1 MEMNKRIK
9 YLFIIIPLIVVGAS
23 ISNKKFS
30 DPNKDRLLI
39 EIVKYVVEKGH
50 YNKIEINDDISE
62 KIYHSFI
69 DQLDSQ
75 KRFFL
80 KSDIKIFQNYKFKLD
95 DQIKNYDLTFFNL
108 VFETSKLRF
117 KEIKEYYEEIISNP
131 FDFKSKEI
139 LDLDFDKKEY
149 SKNKNEVKQ
158 RWRKQLK
165 FSTLDIALLKLG
177 DSLENINDRVYN
189 ESLAIVKKNTED
201 FFEFYNDME
210 RDDWFASYINSFLN
224 QLDPHTFYFK
234 PDDKERFDI
243 NISGKFNGIGA
254 RLTKTEGAIKIV
266 EIIIGGPIWKDKLL
280 DIGDIILKVS
290 QENSEPIDIVGMP
303 LDNAIKLIMG
313 PAKSYVTLTVKKI
326 DGSIKDVRI
335 MRDLVELEEVYAKS
349 TLINKENI
357 NYGYISLPKF
367 YVDFTDYKNRNS
379 ADDVK
384 NHIIKLKNNGMQ
396 GLILDLRN
404 NGGGSL
410 QTVVDMTGL
419 FIEKGPVVQVKSIGN
434 RKQVLYDRNPEIIW
448 DGPLVVLINEMS
460 ASASEILAAALQDY
474 RRAVIIG
481 SEKSFGKGTVQ
492 NIIDLNKFISNS
504 DFDMGAIKITTDKFY
519 RINGESVQLEGVK
532 SDVIIPDSYMH
543 IFNGERDEKN
553 PLKWDKIDA
562 AFYTKWT
569 GFKNFN
575 FITTNAQNRINSN
588 NYHQLISERADW
600 IKEQRDNKVIPLNF
614 LSYKDYIE
622 NNSEKNKLFESI
634 SDYSNNLNFKLLSSE
649 KDFIMSNKDLLSNRN
664 RWHKNLKRDIFIS
677 EGINVLE
684 QIFSYKTNSEMILVN
699 TE

>member
-1 MEMNKRIK
+1 MNIK
-9 YLFIIIPLIVVGAS
+9 HRYLFLIIPLIFIGFTFS
-23 ISNKKFS
+23 DKKFS

-50 YNKIEINDDISE
+50 YNKIEINDDVSE
-62 KIYHSFI
+62 KIFSSLINQF
-69 DQLDSQ
+69 DSQ

-80 KSDIKIFQNYKFKLD
+80 KSDIKNFEKYKYKLD

-108 VFETSKLRF
+108 VYETSKLRF
-117 KEIKEYYEEIISNP
+117 EEIKKYYNEIIANP
-131 FDFKSKEI
+131 FDFNSKEI
-139 LDLDFDKKEY
+139 LDLDFENKDY

-177 DSLENINDRVYN
+177 DSLDFIDDRVYN

-201 FFEFYNDME
+201 FFEFYEDMD
-210 RDDWFASYINSFLN
+210 RDDWFSSYINSFLN
-224 QLDPHTFYFK
+224 QLDPHTFYFQ
-234 PDDKERFDI
+234 PDDKERFDV

-254 RLTKTEGAIKIV
+254 RLTKTEGTIKIV

-280 DIGDIILKVS
+280 DVGDIILKVS
-290 QENSEPIDIVGMP
+290 QEGEEPVDVVGVK
-303 LDNAIKLIMG
+303 LDDAIKLIKG

-326 DGSIKDVRI
+326 DGSIREVKI

-349 TLINKENI
+349 TLISKENV

-367 YVDFTDYKNRNS
+367 YVDFSDYKNRNS
-379 ADDVK
+379 AEDVK

-434 RKQVLYDRNPEIIW
+434 RKKVLYDRNPEIVW

-474 RRAVIIG
+474 KRAVIIG

-504 DFDMGAIKITTDKFY
+504 NFDMGALKITTDKFY

-532 SDVIIPDSYMH
+532 SDVVIPDSYMY

-553 PLKWDKIDA
+553 PLQWDKIDA
-562 AFYTKWT
+562 TYYTKWN
-569 GFKNFN
+569 GFKNMN
-575 FITTNAQNRINSN
+575 FITSNAQNRINSN
-588 NYHQLISERADW
+588 NYHKLISKRAEW
-600 IKEQRDNKVIPLNF
+600 IKEQRDNKIIPLNF
-614 LSYKDYIE
+614 SSYKDYTE
-622 NNSEKNKLFESI
+622 SNSKKNKLFESI
-634 SDYSNNLNFKLLSSE
+634 SDYSNNLNFKLLKTE
-649 KDFIMSNKDLLSNRN
+649 KEFIMSNKELLSNRN

-677 EGINVLE
+677 EGINILE
-684 QIFSYKTNSEMILVN
+684 HIFSNKTKSEMILAN
-699 TE
+699 KE

>member
-1 MEMNKRIK
+1 MNIK
-9 YLFIIIPLIVVGAS
+9 HRYLFLIIPLIFIGFTFS
-23 ISNKKFS
+23 DKKFS

-50 YNKIEINDDISE
+50 YNKIEINDDVSE
-62 KIYHSFI
+62 KIFSSFI
-69 DQLDSQ
+69 NQFDSQ

-80 KSDIKIFQNYKFKLD
+80 KSDIKNFEKYKFKLD

-108 VFETSKLRF
+108 VYETSKLRF
-117 KEIKEYYEEIISNP
+117 EEIKKYYNEIIANP
-131 FDFKSKEI
+131 FDFNYKET
-139 LDLDFDKKEY
+139 LDLDFENKDY

-177 DSLENINDRVYN
+177 DSLDFIDDRVYN

-201 FFEFYNDME
+201 FFEFYEDMD
-210 RDDWFASYINSFLN
+210 RDDWFSSYINSFLN
-224 QLDPHTFYFK
+224 QLDPHTFYFQ
-234 PDDKERFDI
+234 PDDKERFDV

-254 RLTKTEGAIKIV
+254 RLTKTEGTIKIV

-280 DIGDIILKVS
+280 DVGDIILKVS
-290 QENSEPIDIVGMP
+290 QEGEEPVDVVGVK
-303 LDNAIKLIMG
+303 LDDAIKLIKG

-326 DGSIKDVRI
+326 DGSIRDVKI

-349 TLINKENI
+349 TLISKENV

-367 YVDFTDYKNRNS
+367 YVDFSDYKNRNS
-379 ADDVK
+379 AEDVK

-434 RKQVLYDRNPEIIW
+434 RKKVLYDRNPEIVW

-474 RRAVIIG
+474 KRAVIIG

-504 DFDMGAIKITTDKFY
+504 NFDMGALKITTDKFY

-532 SDVIIPDSYMH
+532 SDVVIPDSYMY

-553 PLKWDKIDA
+553 PLQWDKIDA
-562 AFYTKWT
+562 AYYTKWN
-569 GFKNFN
+569 GFKNMN
-575 FITTNAQNRINSN
+575 FITSNAQNRINSN
-588 NYHQLISERADW
+588 NYHKLISKRAEW
-600 IKEQRDNKVIPLNF
+600 IKEQRDNKIIPLNF
-614 LSYKDYIE
+614 SSYKDYTE
-622 NNSEKNKLFESI
+622 SNSKKNKLFESI
-634 SDYSNNLNFKLLSSE
+634 SDYSNNLNFKLLKTE
-649 KDFIMSNKDLLSNRN
+649 KEFIMSNKELLSNRN

-677 EGINVLE
+677 EGINILE
-684 QIFSYKTNSEMILVN
+684 HIFSNKTKSEMILAN
-699 TE
+699 KE